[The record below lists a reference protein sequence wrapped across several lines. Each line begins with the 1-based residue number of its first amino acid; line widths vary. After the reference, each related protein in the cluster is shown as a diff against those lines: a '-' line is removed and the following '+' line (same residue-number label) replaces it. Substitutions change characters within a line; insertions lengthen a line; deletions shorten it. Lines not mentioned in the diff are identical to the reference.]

1 MANIFLHVYE
11 KLYVQQSIDNSNIGN
26 LNILGYSFR
35 YQDDLI
41 IFESNYVNDNIL
53 SNIYPTEMIIKNTNK
68 SITEVSYLDLSISIT
83 NNQYY
88 YKSYDK
94 RKYFDFKVINYP
106 NLKGNVP
113 INPSYRVFISQLIR
127 FSSINQHIS
136 DFTSDIKSLIN
147 KLRLLGYSSTRLQF
161 FFSYLLNTFWNRYIK
176 EELCD

>member
-1 MANIFLHVYE
+1 M
-11 KLYVQQSIDNSNIGN
+11 DNGNIGN
-26 LNILGYSFR
+26 LNILLYLFR
-35 YQDDLI
+35 YQDDLM

-68 SITEVSYLDLSISIT
+68 SITEVSYLDLSISNT
-83 NNQYY
+83 NSQYY

-94 RKYFDFKVINYP
+94 REDFNFKVINYS

-113 INPSYRVFISQLIR
+113 INPSYGVFTSQLIR

-136 DFTSDIKSLIN
+136 DFTSGIKCLIK

-161 FFSYLLNTFWNRYIK
+161 LFQRFAKYNPVKWSHFGIDISKKNFVLNIFGT
-176 EELCD
+176 